1 MLVDSHAHLDM
12 YSAEELPD
20 VLANARA
27 AGMNAI
33 LSIGIGHGPAE
44 MHKALYLAKEH
55 NTPELNLF
63 ASAGIHPD
71 EAANADDATLD
82 KLRALLDDPLV
93 IAVGEIGL
101 DYYHV
106 ENPPIE
112 VQKRAFRAQMKIAA
126 AAKRPIIIHCRTSE
140 LAIPAAKEKFGP
152 ADAADD
158 LLTMLETEW
167 APTGLPGILHCFSGT
182 VEHARR
188 ALAIG
193 FYISFAG
200 NVTYPAAQGI
210 RDACVTIPEDRI
222 LVETDSPFLAPI
234 PLRGQRNEPAHTA
247 ITAKFVAE
255 LRGVS
260 EETLRMKTTEN
271 FERLFPST
279 HWRGHHTTA

>member
-12 YSAEELPD
+12 YSPEDLAG
-20 VLANARA
+20 VLANARS

-33 LSIGIGHGPAE
+33 LSIGIGHGPSE
-44 MHKALYLAKEH
+44 MHQALELAKKH
-55 NTPELNLF
+55 STPELRIF

-71 EAANADDATLD
+71 EAANADQFALA
-82 KLRALLDDPLV
+82 KLRTLVDDPMC

-112 VQKRAFRAQMKIAA
+112 VQKAAFRAQMRVAA
-126 AAKRPIIIHCRTSE
+126 EARRPIIIHCRTSE

-158 LLTMLETEW
+158 LLSMLETEW
-167 APTGLPGILHCFSGT
+167 APAGLPGILHCFSGT
-182 VEHARR
+182 IEDARR

-200 NVTYPAAQGI
+200 NVTYPKAQGI
-210 RDACVTIPEDRI
+210 RDACVTIPNERI
-222 LVETDSPFLAPI
+222 LVETDSPFLAPM
-234 PLRGQRNEPAHTA
+234 PLRGQRCEPAYTA
-247 ITAKFVAE
+247 MTAKFVAE

-260 EETLRMKTTEN
+260 EDELRAETTEN
-271 FERLFPST
+271 FHRLFPST
-279 HWRGHHTTA
+279 R

>member
-12 YSAEELPD
+12 YTAEELPA
-20 VLANARA
+20 VLTNART

-44 MHKALYLAKEH
+44 MHQALDIAKQH
-55 NTPELNLF
+55 STDELRIF

-71 EAANADDATLD
+71 EAANADEAALA
-82 KLRALLDDPLV
+82 KLRGLLDDPLV

-106 ENPPIE
+106 ENPPID
-112 VQKRAFRAQMKIAA
+112 VQKKAFHAQMKIAA
-126 AAKRPIIIHCRTSE
+126 EAKRPIIIHCRTSE
-140 LAIPAAKEKFGP
+140 LAIPAAKQKFGP

-182 VEHARR
+182 VEHAKR

-210 RDACVTIPEDRI
+210 RDACVTIPADRI

-260 EETLRMKTTEN
+260 EETLRTQTTEN
-271 FERLFPST
+271 FHRLFPPA
-279 HWRGHHTTA
+279 RRAGDALRA

>member
-12 YSAEELPD
+12 YKADELPQ
-20 VLANARA
+20 VLENARN
-27 AGMNAI
+27 AGMSAI

-44 MHKALYLAKEH
+44 MHQALDLAKKYS
-55 NTPELNLF
+55 TPELRIF

-71 EAANADDATLD
+71 EAANADSFALA
-82 KLRALLDDPLV
+82 KLRTLVDDPLC

-106 ENPPIE
+106 ENPPID
-112 VQKRAFRAQMKIAA
+112 VQKEAFRAQMKVAA
-126 AAKRPIIIHCRTSE
+126 EAKRPIIIHCRTSE

-152 ADAADD
+152 ADAAAD

-182 VEHARR
+182 IEDARR
-188 ALAIG
+188 AMDLG

-200 NVTYPAAQGI
+200 NVTYPKAQGI
-210 RDACVTIPEDRI
+210 RDACVTIPADRI
-222 LVETDSPFLAPI
+222 LVETDSPFLAPM
-234 PLRGQRNEPAHTA
+234 PLRGQRCEPAYTA
-247 ITAKFVAE
+247 MTAAFVAE

-260 EETLRMKTTEN
+260 EQQLREQTTEN
-271 FERLFPST
+271 FHSLFPST
-279 HWRGHHTTA
+279 RNTA